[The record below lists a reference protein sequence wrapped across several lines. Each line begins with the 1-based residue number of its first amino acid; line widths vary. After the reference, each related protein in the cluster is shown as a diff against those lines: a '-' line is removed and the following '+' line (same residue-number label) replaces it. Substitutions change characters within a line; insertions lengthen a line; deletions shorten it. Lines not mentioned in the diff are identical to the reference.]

1 MSNEND
7 VKIIIPESSRFPH
20 KRELMKGKT
29 VSKYKNTMKK
39 FVFEKRKSFTEKKEQ
54 KCFAW
59 DLQTFGL
66 LPGFL
71 GLQSLVNSEASL
83 KRLRK

>member
-29 VSKYKNTMKK
+29 VSKQKNTMKK
-39 FVFEKRKSFTEKKEQ
+39 FVFEKRKKKIKTNQEKKN
-54 KCFAW
+54 C
-59 DLQTFGL
+59 T
-66 LPGFL
+66 
-71 GLQSLVNSEASL
+71 
-83 KRLRK
+83 